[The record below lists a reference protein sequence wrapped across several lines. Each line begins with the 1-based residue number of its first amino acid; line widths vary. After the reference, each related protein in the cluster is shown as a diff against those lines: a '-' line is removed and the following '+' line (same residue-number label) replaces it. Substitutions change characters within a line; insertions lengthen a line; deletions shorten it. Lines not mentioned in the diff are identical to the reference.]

1 MGFSSFSA
9 ASAISLLFALTV
21 HAFTFSVNSTAPDSC
36 TNATVEWSG
45 GTAPYSLLV
54 TPSLNVPYNYS
65 IPSSAFTNGQGSYSF
80 QIPFSAGTEF
90 VLTMSDATGFGSGG
104 NSQILT
110 VGNSSSGSCN
120 TTGPGVD
127 FTFQANS
134 ALTQCRTFTFSAYT
148 GAVQPITILGIIPGG
163 DSFTLSPPSGS
174 SSFDWTAD
182 VYNGTHLLFV
192 VIDSEGRQGGSSTDM
207 TVLASGDNSCIN
219 STSPSSTEAPF
230 PSATTSSGSSSTS
243 DSSSSSGSTTSTGAI
258 VGAVVGGLIFIA
270 AVISLAFFCLR
281 RRKERK
287 DPQWIE
293 ASGAFARGPRRNH
306 SVDIDLLGG
315 DSHAAGL
322 QPYADNQ
329 ASYPN
334 TASTRAPSQFSS
346 FANQSTHPSQSAQ
359 FLPSEQAEI
368 TPFTA
373 QSEELSSFSSSTRK
387 GSGPYNRAAPRFI
400 LHHDAEDVVEQEED
414 EVVELPPQYTE
425 RRAAPG
431 EGSSSM
437 SGPSMSGPSS
447 MPFGDRKDRREFEH

>member
-1 MGFSSFSA
+1 M
-9 ASAISLLFALTV
+9 
-21 HAFTFSVNSTAPDSC
+21 
-36 TNATVEWSG
+36 
-45 GTAPYSLLV
+45 
-54 TPSLNVPYNYS
+54 
-65 IPSSAFTNGQGSYSF
+65 
-80 QIPFSAGTEF
+80 
-90 VLTMSDATGFGSGG
+90 
-104 NSQILT
+104 
-110 VGNSSSGSCN
+110 
-120 TTGPGVD
+120 
-127 FTFQANS
+127 
-134 ALTQCRTFTFSAYT
+134 
-148 GAVQPITILGIIPGG
+148 
-163 DSFTLSPPSGS
+163 
-174 SSFDWTAD
+174 
-182 VYNGTHLLFV
+182 
-192 VIDSEGRQGGSSTDM
+192 
-207 TVLASGDNSCIN
+207 
-219 STSPSSTEAPF
+219 
-230 PSATTSSGSSSTS
+230 
-243 DSSSSSGSTTSTGAI
+243 
-258 VGAVVGGLIFIA
+258 
-270 AVISLAFFCLR
+270 ISLALFCLR